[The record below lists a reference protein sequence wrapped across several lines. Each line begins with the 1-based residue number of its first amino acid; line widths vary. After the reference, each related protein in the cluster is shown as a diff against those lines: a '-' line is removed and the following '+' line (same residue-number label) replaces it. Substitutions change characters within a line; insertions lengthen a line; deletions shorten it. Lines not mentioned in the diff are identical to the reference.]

1 MMPDIELKNIRNYVF
16 NGLNMEIFDKELL
29 VVIGPNGAGKS
40 TLLNIIAG
48 LVEYE
53 GSVLF
58 DGVSVNRML
67 TDKRRVGYLFQNL
80 ALFPHLDVA
89 SNIGYGP
96 AVNGSRRESIAKR
109 VDELLRLMKIEHL
122 RNRYPKNL
130 SGGERQR
137 VALARS
143 LAVSPQV
150 LLLDEPFSSLD
161 TGMCS
166 CIMQEI
172 KRIQKKLGITTVLV
186 THDMAEA
193 KEMGDRIVAINGGEI
208 HEVADFQRMYRYD
221 PDDLPHLQ
229 NCTGCAID
237 CYCKG

>member
-1 MMPDIELKNIRNYVF
+1 MPDIELKNISNYVF

-48 LVEYE
+48 LVEYD
-53 GSVLF
+53 GNVLF
-58 DGVSVNRML
+58 DGVSVNRIL

-96 AVNGSRRESIAKR
+96 AVNGSTRENIAQR

-122 RNRYPKNL
+122 RDRYPKNL

-137 VALARS
+137 VALARA

-161 TGMCS
+161 TETCR
-166 CIMQEI
+166 CIRQEI
-172 KRIQKKLGITTVLV
+172 KRIQRGLGITTVLV
-186 THDMAEA
+186 THDMTEA
-193 KEMGDRIVAINGGEI
+193 KEMGDRIVAMNDGEV

-221 PDDLPHLQ
+221 LDDLSHLQ

-237 CYCKG
+237 CYCKE

>member
-1 MMPDIELKNIRNYVF
+1 MPDIELKNISNYVF

-48 LVEYE
+48 LVEYD
-53 GSVLF
+53 GNVLF

-96 AVNGSRRESIAKR
+96 AVNGSTRENIAQR

-122 RNRYPKNL
+122 KDRYPKNL

-137 VALARS
+137 VALARA

-161 TGMCS
+161 SGTCR
-166 CIMQEI
+166 CIRQEI
-172 KRIQKKLGITTVLV
+172 KRIQRGLGITTVLV

-193 KEMGDRIVAINGGEI
+193 EEMGDRIVAMNDGEV
-208 HEVADFQRMYRYD
+208 HEVADIQRMYRYD
-221 PDDLPHLQ
+221 LDDLSHLQ
-229 NCTGCAID
+229 NCTSCAID
-237 CYCKG
+237 CYCKE

>member
-1 MMPDIELKNIRNYVF
+1 MPDIELKNISNYVF

-48 LVEYE
+48 LVEYD
-53 GSVLF
+53 GNVLF

-96 AVNGSRRESIAKR
+96 AVNGIGKKNIAQR

-122 RNRYPKNL
+122 RDRYPKNL

-137 VALARS
+137 VALARA

-161 TGMCS
+161 TGTCR
-166 CIMQEI
+166 CIRQEI
-172 KRIQKKLGITTVLV
+172 KRVQRGLGITTVLV

-193 KEMGDRIVAINGGEI
+193 EEMGDRIVAMNGGEV
-208 HEVADFQRMYRYD
+208 HEVADLQRMYRYD
-221 PDDLPHLQ
+221 LDDLSHLQ
-229 NCTGCAID
+229 NCAGCGID
-237 CYCKG
+237 CYCKE

>member
-1 MMPDIELKNIRNYVF
+1 MPDIELKNIRNYVF

-221 PDDLPHLQ
+221 PDDLHNLQ

>member
-1 MMPDIELKNIRNYVF
+1 MPDIELKNISNYVF
-16 NGLNMEIFDKELL
+16 NDLNMEIFDKELL
-29 VVIGPNGAGKS
+29 VVIGQNGAGKS

-48 LVEYE
+48 LVDYE

-96 AVNGSRRESIAKR
+96 VVNGIGRKNIELR

-122 RNRYPKNL
+122 RDRYPKNL

-137 VALARS
+137 VALARA

-166 CIMQEI
+166 CIRQEI
-172 KRIQKKLGITTVLV
+172 KNIQRRLGITTVLV

-208 HEVADFQRMYRYD
+208 HEVADLQRMHRYD
-221 PDDLPHLQ
+221 LNDLHHLQ
-229 NCTGCAID
+229 NCTGCGID
-237 CYCKG
+237 CYCKE

>member
-1 MMPDIELKNIRNYVF
+1 MPDIELKNISNYIF

-29 VVIGPNGAGKS
+29 VVIGKNGAGKS

-96 AVNGSRRESIAKR
+96 AVNGNPRENIAQR

-122 RNRYPKNL
+122 RDRYPKNL

-150 LLLDEPFSSLD
+150 LLLDEPFCSLD
-161 TGMCS
+161 TGMYS
-166 CIMQEI
+166 CIRQEI
-172 KRIQKKLGITTVLV
+172 KRIQRGLGITTVLV

-193 KEMGDRIVAINGGEI
+193 VEMGDRIMVMNDGEV
-208 HEVADFQRMYRYD
+208 HEVADLQRMYRYD
-221 PDDLPHLQ
+221 PDDLRQLQ
-229 NCTGCAID
+229 NCSGCSID

>member
-29 VVIGPNGAGKS
+29 VVIGQNGAGKS

-53 GSVLF
+53 GNVLF

-96 AVNGSRRESIAKR
+96 VVNGIGKKNIELR

-122 RNRYPKNL
+122 RDRYPKNL

-166 CIMQEI
+166 CIRQEI
-172 KRIQKKLGITTVLV
+172 KKIHKRLGITTVLV

-193 KEMGDRIVAINGGEI
+193 EEMGDRIVTMNGGEV
-208 HEVADFQRMYRYD
+208 HEVAD
-221 PDDLPHLQ
+221 LQ
-229 NCTGCAID
+229 PEHECSSCAID
-237 CYCKG
+237 CNCKR

>member
-1 MMPDIELKNIRNYVF
+1 MPDIELKNISNYVF

-29 VVIGPNGAGKS
+29 VVIGQNGAGKS

-58 DGVSVNRML
+58 DGVSVNSML

-96 AVNGSRRESIAKR
+96 AVNGNPRENIAQR

-122 RNRYPKNL
+122 KDRYPKNL

-166 CIMQEI
+166 CIRQEI
-172 KRIQKKLGITTVLV
+172 KRIQRGLGITTVLV
-186 THDMAEA
+186 THDMTEA
-193 KEMGDRIVAINGGEI
+193 VEMGDRIVAMNGGEV
-208 HEVADFQRMYRYD
+208 HEVADIQRMHSYD
-221 PDDLPHLQ
+221 PDDIPHLQ

>member
-1 MMPDIELKNIRNYVF
+1 MPDIELKNIRNYVF

-96 AVNGSRRESIAKR
+96 AVNGSRR
-109 VDELLRLMKIEHL
+109 
-122 RNRYPKNL
+122 
-130 SGGERQR
+130 
-137 VALARS
+137 
-143 LAVSPQV
+143 
-150 LLLDEPFSSLD
+150 
-161 TGMCS
+161 
-166 CIMQEI
+166 
-172 KRIQKKLGITTVLV
+172 
-186 THDMAEA
+186 
-193 KEMGDRIVAINGGEI
+193 
-208 HEVADFQRMYRYD
+208 
-221 PDDLPHLQ
+221 
-229 NCTGCAID
+229 
-237 CYCKG
+237 

>member
-1 MMPDIELKNIRNYVF
+1 MPDIELKNISNYIF
-16 NGLNMEIFDKELL
+16 NDLNMEIFDKELL
-29 VVIGPNGAGKS
+29 VVIGQNGAGKS

-48 LVEYE
+48 LVDYE

-96 AVNGSRRESIAKR
+96 AVNGNPRKNIAQR

-122 RNRYPKNL
+122 RDRYPKNL

-172 KRIQKKLGITTVLV
+172 KRIQRGLGITTVLV

-193 KEMGDRIVAINGGEI
+193 VEMGDRIVAMNGGEV
-208 HEVADFQRMYRYD
+208 HEVADIQRIHSYD
-221 PDDLPHLQ
+221 PDDIPHLQ

>member
-1 MMPDIELKNIRNYVF
+1 MPDIELKNIRNYVF

-137 VALARS
+137 VALARA

-150 LLLDEPFSSLD
+150 LLLDEPFCSLD

-166 CIMQEI
+166 CIRQEI
-172 KRIQKKLGITTVLV
+172 KRIQKGLGITTVLV

-193 KEMGDRIVAINGGEI
+193 KEMGDRIVAINGGEV
-208 HEVADFQRMYRYD
+208 HEVADLQGMYRYD

>member
-1 MMPDIELKNIRNYVF
+1 MPDIELKNIRNYVF

-109 VDELLRLMKIEHL
+109 VDELLRLMKIEHP

-137 VALARS
+137 VALARA

-166 CIMQEI
+166 CIRQEI
-172 KRIQKKLGITTVLV
+172 KRIQKGLGITTVLV
-186 THDMAEA
+186 THDLAEA
-193 KEMGDRIVAINGGEI
+193 KEMGDRIVTMNGGEV
-208 HEVADFQRMYRYD
+208 HEVADLQGMYRYD
-221 PDDLPHLQ
+221 PDDLHNLQ

>member
-221 PDDLPHLQ
+221 PDDLHNLQ

>member
-1 MMPDIELKNIRNYVF
+1 MPDIELKNISNYVF

-29 VVIGPNGAGKS
+29 VVIGQNGAGKS

-58 DGVSVNRML
+58 DGVSVNSML

-96 AVNGSRRESIAKR
+96 AVNGNPKENIAQR

-122 RNRYPKNL
+122 KDRYPKNL

-166 CIMQEI
+166 CIRQEI
-172 KRIQKKLGITTVLV
+172 KRIQRGLGITTVLV

-193 KEMGDRIVAINGGEI
+193 VEMGDRIVAMNGGEV
-208 HEVADFQRMYRYD
+208 HEVADIQRMYRYD
-221 PDDLPHLQ
+221 LGDIPHIQ

>member
-1 MMPDIELKNIRNYVF
+1 MPDIELKNISNYVF
-16 NGLNMEIFDKELL
+16 NGMNMEIFDKELL

-48 LVEYE
+48 LVEYD
-53 GSVLF
+53 GNVLF

-89 SNIGYGP
+89 SNIGYGQT
-96 AVNGSRRESIAKR
+96 VNGSAREHIAQR

-122 RNRYPKNL
+122 RDRYPKNL

-137 VALARS
+137 VALARA

-161 TGMCS
+161 TGTCR
-166 CIMQEI
+166 CISQEI
-172 KRIQKKLGITTVLV
+172 KRVQRGLGITTVLV

-193 KEMGDRIVAINGGEI
+193 EEMGDRIVAMNDGEV
-208 HEVADFQRMYRYD
+208 HEVADLQRMYRYD
-221 PDDLPHLQ
+221 LDNLSHLQ
-229 NCTGCAID
+229 NCTCCAID
-237 CYCKG
+237 CYCKE

>member
-1 MMPDIELKNIRNYVF
+1 MPDIELKNISNYVF

-29 VVIGPNGAGKS
+29 VVIGQNGAGKS

-48 LVEYE
+48 LVEHE

-58 DGVSVNRML
+58 DGVLVNRML

-96 AVNGSRRESIAKR
+96 AVNGNPRENIAQR

-122 RNRYPKNL
+122 RDRYPKNL

-137 VALARS
+137 VALARA

-150 LLLDEPFSSLD
+150 LLLDEPFNSLD

-166 CIMQEI
+166 CIRQEI
-172 KRIQKKLGITTVLV
+172 KRIQRGLGITTVLV

-193 KEMGDRIVAINGGEI
+193 VEMGDRIVVMNGGKV
-208 HEVADFQRMYRYD
+208 HEVADIQSIHSYD
-221 PDDLPHLQ
+221 PDDIPHLQ